1 MEVSWS
7 GAAAVRGACRC
18 RSGGMTSS
26 PGPESLEHARFA
38 VVDVETTGVRA
49 QNGGR
54 ILEVAVA
61 ILEGGTIHL
70 AFEALLDPGTPIP
83 PWVTRLTGITDG
95 LVAGR
100 PRFVDV
106 VAGLGYALDGGVFVA
121 HNARFDWRFLAAEC
135 VAAGVPAPG
144 GKPLCTVRL
153 TRRLVP
159 ELRHRGLD
167 HVAAFFGVENPARHR
182 AFGDA
187 LATAHVLRALIGR
200 ARERG
205 VETLE
210 QLIEVHERPRHA
222 RTRNAEVGTRN
233 SGEGVSVQATPTD
246 CSAFRVPRSDF

>member
-1 MEVSWS
+1 
-7 GAAAVRGACRC
+7 
-18 RSGGMTSS
+18 MTSS

-38 VVDVETTGVRA
+38 VVDVETTGGRA
-49 QNGGR
+49 LNGGR

-61 ILEGGTIHL
+61 ILEGGTVHL
-70 AFEALLDPGTPIP
+70 AFEALLDPGTRIP
-83 PWVTRLTGITDG
+83 LWVTRLTGITDG

-100 PRFVDV
+100 PRFGDV
-106 VAGLGYALDGGVFVA
+106 VAGLGRALDAGVFVA
-121 HNARFDWRFLAAEC
+121 HNARFDWRFLAAEYAL
-135 VAAGVPAPG
+135 AAVSAPG
-144 GKPLCTVRL
+144 GRPLCTVRL

-200 ARERG
+200 AQERG

-210 QLIEVHERPRHA
+210 QLREFHDRPRH
-222 RTRNAEVGTRN
+222 RVRNAECGMRN
-233 SGEGVSVQATPTD
+233 VMGEVEQRANSQFD
-246 CSAFRVPRSDF
+246 SAFGIPHSEF

>member
-1 MEVSWS
+1 
-7 GAAAVRGACRC
+7 
-18 RSGGMTSS
+18 MTSS
-26 PGPESLEHARFA
+26 LGPQSLEHARFA
-38 VVDVETTGVRA
+38 LVDVETTGGRA
-49 QNGGR
+49 SHGGR

-83 PWVTRLTGITDG
+83 PWVARLTGISDG
-95 LVAGR
+95 MVAGR
-100 PRFVDV
+100 PRFGDV
-106 VAGLGYALDGGVFVA
+106 AADVARALDAAVFVA

-135 VAAGVPAPG
+135 VAVGAPAPG

-167 HVAAFFGVENPARHR
+167 QVATFFGIDNPARHR

-187 LATAHVLRALIGR
+187 LATARVLRVLLER

-210 QLIEVHERPRHA
+210 QLVELHDRPRHA
-222 RTRNAEVGTRN
+222 KTRNAEVGTRN
-233 SGEGVSVQATPTD
+233 IGA
-246 CSAFRVPRSDF
+246 CASAPAIIPDRSALRVPRSDF

>member
-1 MEVSWS
+1 MI
-7 GAAAVRGACRC
+7 
-18 RSGGMTSS
+18 SS
-26 PGPESLEHARFA
+26 PASESLEHARFA

-49 QNGGR
+49 QVGGR

-83 PWVTRLTGITDG
+83 LWVARLTGITDG
-95 LVAGR
+95 MVAGR
-100 PRFVDV
+100 PRFGDV
-106 VAGLGYALDGGVFVA
+106 VAGFGRALDAAAFVA
-121 HNARFDWRFLAAEC
+121 HNARFDWRFLAAEY
-135 VAAGVPAPG
+135 ALAGVPAPG

-167 HVAAFFGVENPARHR
+167 HVAAFFGIENPARHR

-200 ARERG
+200 ERG

-210 QLIEVHERPRHA
+210 QLIELHERPRH
-222 RTRNAEVGTRN
+222 RQVRNAECGMRSIEGSVDRRTTSNCN
-233 SGEGVSVQATPTD
+233 SALRTPH
-246 CSAFRVPRSDF
+246 SALP

>member
-1 MEVSWS
+1 
-7 GAAAVRGACRC
+7 
-18 RSGGMTSS
+18 MTSNLAA
-26 PGPESLEHARFA
+26 PPLPLEHSRFA
-38 VVDVETTGVRA
+38 VVDVETTGGRA
-49 QNGGR
+49 QRGGR

-61 ILEGGTIHL
+61 ILEAGTVHL
-70 AFEALLDPGTPIP
+70 GFTSLLDPGTPIP
-83 PWVTRLTGITDG
+83 AWVVRLTGITDAM
-95 LVAGR
+95 VAGR

-106 VAGLGYALDGGVFVA
+106 VPGLGHALDAGVFVA

-135 VAAGVPAPG
+135 VAAGVPVPG

-187 LATAHVLRALIGR
+187 LATAHILRGLIGR

-210 QLIEVHERPRHA
+210 QLIDLHDMSRHKLRIGRPPFESA
-222 RTRNAEVGTRN
+222 IRNPQSEIPA
-233 SGEGVSVQATPTD
+233 
-246 CSAFRVPRSDF
+246 